1 MWGRLGSVD
10 SFASIKK
17 PVDVSVRRNIWDC
30 GAQAQ
35 DKCGRAGVGWVKVAL
50 WTTTLG
56 EIRRNQFMH
65 MGDANDPSQTVRV
78 DITSRSLV

>member
-1 MWGRLGSVD
+1 M
-10 SFASIKK
+10 
-17 PVDVSVRRNIWDC
+17 DVSIRRNVWDC

-56 EIRRNQFMH
+56 EIRRNQFMRV
-65 MGDANDPSQTVRV
+65 GDANDPSKTVRIV
-78 DITSRSLV
+78 EIDYIDITSRSLV

>member
-1 MWGRLGSVD
+1 M
-10 SFASIKK
+10 
-17 PVDVSVRRNIWDC
+17 WDC

-56 EIRRNQFMH
+56 EIRRNQFMR
-65 MGDANDPSQTVRV
+65 MGDANDPSKTVRIV
-78 DITSRSLV
+78 GIDYIDIISRSLV

>member
-1 MWGRLGSVD
+1 M
-10 SFASIKK
+10 
-17 PVDVSVRRNIWDC
+17 DVSARRNIWDC

-56 EIRRNQFMH
+56 EIRKNQFMR

>member
-1 MWGRLGSVD
+1 M
-10 SFASIKK
+10 
-17 PVDVSVRRNIWDC
+17 WDC

-65 MGDANDPSQTVRV
+65 MGDANDPSKTVRIV
-78 DITSRSLV
+78 GIDYIDIISRSLV